1 MANKTVIK
9 ILTDNGLKITPQRVA
24 VLEVLL
30 NLNTHPSA
38 DEIVD
43 YLRISYPHISIGT
56 VYKILEAFLKK
67 GILNKLKTNDDIMR
81 YDPVKEKHHHL
92 YCTNTERV
100 EDFYDVE
107 LDKLLESY
115 FKKKKIP
122 NFSVSD
128 IKLQIVGNFT
138 DKPDQ
143 PQ

>member
-100 EDFYDVE
+100 DDFYDVE